1 VTAPTSRAVTR
12 PWTAW
17 HSGGVSPSPA
27 DDGAA
32 RADSLLRL
40 LADGDIPAADHLLA
54 GLDVRELTFTGA
66 GLTALAR
73 AEGRTL
79 PPAQRAQASA
89 RQVRL
94 GQLRDASRTDPDGL
108 RAWLHRAA
116 EEVLFLRALPR
127 AVTS

>member
-1 VTAPTSRAVTR
+1 MS
-12 PWTAW
+12 
-17 HSGGVSPSPA
+17 SSPA
-27 DDGAA
+27 DDGAV

-40 LADGDIPAADHLLA
+40 LADGDIPAADGLL
-54 GLDVRELTFTGA
+54 GDLDLRELTFTGA

-89 RQVRL
+89 RQLRL

-108 RAWLHRAA
+108 RTWLHRAA

-127 AVTS
+127 AVTR

>member
-1 VTAPTSRAVTR
+1 
-12 PWTAW
+12 
-17 HSGGVSPSPA
+17 VSSSPA

-54 GLDVRELTFTGA
+54 GLDVGELTFTGA

>member
-1 VTAPTSRAVTR
+1 MS
-12 PWTAW
+12 
-17 HSGGVSPSPA
+17 SSPA

>member
-1 VTAPTSRAVTR
+1 
-12 PWTAW
+12 
-17 HSGGVSPSPA
+17 VSSSPA